1 MTDDPSDPEEDKPMR
16 DDTTPDMPAE
26 NIVHFNPWRDFN
38 DAAPQIDV
46 FGDEPDPAKIAQFM
60 QVVFGYCDG
69 LIPVRSFIDKGQGID
84 GRPHNIWLEAD
95 QAAPEKMAT
104 FATWA
109 SREGAA
115 VYVIPGT
122 VAASGQAK
130 AAEILQMQTV
140 VVDLD
145 TGNIAAK
152 RAHLERHLG
161 APTMVVESGGV
172 TPEGQ
177 RKCHVW
183 WALTEP
189 AEGEDIARVC
199 RLRGDIAAKVGGD
212 MHFRSAHQPIRV
224 AGSVYYKNSLKTQV
238 RIGELNAALERD
250 LDEFV
255 EAVTDMPPA
264 PGVSL
269 QPEFT
274 HSDKPAIDDVLMT
287 PVREGA
293 QDDWSRFEGAS
304 AAIGHFIRMVHEGRM
319 TKDEGWEGICGYNAA
334 MLRPQWPVE
343 RLKRESERLWERH
356 VEKYG
361 PPVIRLDSGAPGPAD
376 MPAFTL
382 GALLDDQSPMP
393 EDIIAP
399 RVLTPGGLLVLGG
412 APKVGKSDLLIS
424 WLVHM
429 AAGVPFLGFTPPR
442 PLRIFYL
449 QAEIQYHYLRERLK
463 QIALPPE
470 VLAAARDTFVA
481 TPKLKMLLD
490 NEGSVRVAR
499 AVQTVFPDTPP
510 DILCVDPIRNLFD
523 GGPDG
528 GGENDNTAMMFFL
541 KERIEVLRD
550 HIDPDC
556 GVILIHHTKKLSK
569 QQVKDDPFL
578 ALSGASALRG
588 FYTSGLILHR
598 PDEEAPERKL
608 EIELRNGPALPA
620 KLIDKVGGQ
629 WVEINPMNE
638 RLVRK
643 EVGAKHDAER
653 DRKRDVILSIL
664 IDEAADG
671 KLYTSTQ
678 FREAFENQRGLG
690 SQFTIRDRINV
701 LATKGHIRFL
711 RDGTQFGHSVVRS
724 RFGYL
729 CAEGMVFGRE
739 RRIDPETGEV
749 LDSVIPVVPS
759 HYKSPSNGQCMD
771 LEDPSDWSIRE
782 NENA

>member
-1 MTDDPSDPEEDKPMR
+1 MR
-16 DDTTPDMPAE
+16 DDTTPDTPKE

-46 FGDEPDPAKIAQFM
+46 FGDEPDSGQIAQFM

-69 LIPVRSFIDKGQGID
+69 LIPVRSLIDKGQGID

-104 FATWA
+104 FAIWA

-122 VAASGQAK
+122 VAAPGQAK

-145 TGNIAAK
+145 TGDIAAK

-172 TPEGQ
+172 LPEGQ

-189 AEGEDIARVC
+189 AEGGDIARVC

-238 RIGELNAALERD
+238 RIVELNADRERD
-250 LDEFV
+250 LAEFM
-255 EAVTDMPPA
+255 EAVNDMPPA

-269 QPEFT
+269 QPEFS
-274 HSDKPAIDDVLMT
+274 HPDKPAMDDVLVT
-287 PVREGA
+287 PVRDGA

-361 PPVIRLDSGAPGPAD
+361 PPLIRLDSGAPGPAE

-393 EDIIAP
+393 QDIIAP

-429 AAGVPFLGFTPPR
+429 AAGVPFLGFTPPQ

-499 AVQTVFPDTPP
+499 AVQSAFPEAAP

-541 KERIEVLRD
+541 KERVEVLRD

-598 PDEEAPERKL
+598 PDEECSQRKL
-608 EIELRNGPALPA
+608 EIELRNGPALPP
-620 KLIDKVGGQ
+620 KVIDKVGGQ

-638 RLVRK
+638 RLVRQ

-664 IDEAADG
+664 IDEAAEG

-701 LATKGHIRFL
+701 LATKGDIRFL
-711 RDGTQFGHSVVRS
+711 RDGTKFGHSVVRS

-729 CAEGMVFGRE
+729 CAEGMVFGRKG
-739 RRIDPETGEV
+739 RVDPETGEV

-782 NENA
+782 DENA